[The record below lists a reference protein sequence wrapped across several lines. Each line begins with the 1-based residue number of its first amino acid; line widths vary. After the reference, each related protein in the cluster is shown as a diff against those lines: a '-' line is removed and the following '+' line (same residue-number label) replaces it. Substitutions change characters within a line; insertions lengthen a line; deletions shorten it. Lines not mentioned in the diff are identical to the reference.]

1 MGSRLDERR
10 PLIAVVGVCAS
21 GKSTLVT
28 GLRELGFNARQV
40 LQEHSYVPYM
50 WQRITGPD
58 LLIYLDC
65 SIETTR
71 ARRRDRDFEVWLLEE
86 ERHRLRHAL
95 EHCDLYI
102 ATDELSPGEILNR
115 AVAFLVGRAPGT

>member
-1 MGSRLDERR
+1 MDERR

-21 GKSTLVT
+21 GKSTLVA
-28 GLRELGFNARQV
+28 GLRAHGFNARQV

-50 WQRITGPD
+50 WQRITNPD

-71 ARRRDRDFEVWLLEE
+71 ARRHDREFEAWILEE
-86 ERHRLRHAL
+86 ERRRLQHAR
-95 EHCDLYI
+95 EHCHLYI
-102 ATDELSPGEILNR
+102 PTDSLTPDEILAL
-115 AVAFLVGRAPGT
+115 AVAFVAEAT

>member
-1 MGSRLDERR
+1 MDDKR

-21 GKSTLVT
+21 GKSTLVS
-28 GLRELGFNARQV
+28 GLQARGFNARQV

-50 WQRITGPD
+50 WQRITEPD

-71 ARRRDRDFEVWLLEE
+71 MRRNDRDFEEWILEE
-86 ERHRLRHAL
+86 ERRRLQHARR
-95 EHCDLYI
+95 HCDLYI
-102 ATDELSPGEILNR
+102 ATDDLTPEQVLAR
-115 AVAFLVGRAPGT
+115 AVAFVGRDSA